1 MKISVITV
9 LNTRNYGTVL
19 QTCATQEVFR
29 KLRHD
34 VEFVD
39 YYRCDQTIK
48 AGIDKNRKFSHHAPI
63 VKSMFIPIF
72 AMDQICR
79 KYVFRSFLKR
89 RVKLSSKSYYSN
101 EELKVDTPIADIYCT
116 GSDQMWN
123 SAWNNGLEKAFFLD
137 YVPNGKKRISLST
150 SIGKTDWQQEEAD
163 ETVPLLQNYDYI
175 TVREETAKQLLGK
188 YGIKS
193 KVILDPT
200 LLVDRE
206 FWVNMAGAT
215 APIKEKYLFVYKLH
229 QKHGDVN
236 FDEYVK
242 KIALEKGLKIKKV
255 EYGFVETIKRKH
267 ESIYL
272 PSPEQFVQWLSHAEY
287 VVTDSFHATAFSINM
302 NRQISVVCPEQFSTR
317 IRNILKLTN
326 LESRIKTVESM
337 PEECT
342 IDYSISNKIMREER
356 EKSLSVIGEMIGQK

>member
-1 MKISVITV
+1 
-9 LNTRNYGTVL
+9 
-19 QTCATQEVFR
+19 
-29 KLRHD
+29 
-34 VEFVD
+34 
-39 YYRCDQTIK
+39 
-48 AGIDKNRKFSHHAPI
+48 
-63 VKSMFIPIF
+63 
-72 AMDQICR
+72 
-79 KYVFRSFLKR
+79 
-89 RVKLSSKSYYSN
+89 
-101 EELKVDTPIADIYCT
+101 
-116 GSDQMWN
+116 
-123 SAWNNGLEKAFFLD
+123 
-137 YVPNGKKRISLST
+137 
-150 SIGKTDWQQEEAD
+150 
-163 ETVPLLQNYDYI
+163 
-175 TVREETAKQLLGK
+175 
-188 YGIKS
+188 
-193 KVILDPT
+193 
-200 LLVDRE
+200 
-206 FWVNMAGAT
+206 MAGAT

>member
-1 MKISVITV
+1 MLNALASGSTV
-9 LNTRNYGTVL
+9 QKNVD
-19 QTCATQEVFR
+19 V
-29 KLRHD
+29 KLRNVSFTGTD
-34 VEFVD
+34 
-39 YYRCDQTIK
+39 TS
-48 AGIDKNRKFSHHAPI
+48 GI
-63 VKSMFIPIF
+63 V
-72 AMDQICR
+72 
-79 KYVFRSFLKR
+79 
-89 RVKLSSKSYYSN
+89 LS
-101 EELKVDTPIADIYCT
+101 
-116 GSDQMWN
+116 GS
-123 SAWNNGLEKAFFLD
+123 
-137 YVPNGKKRISLST
+137 
-150 SIGKTDWQQEEAD
+150 
-163 ETVPLLQNYDYI
+163 TVN
-175 TVREETAKQLLGK
+175 
-188 YGIKS
+188 
-193 KVILDPT
+193 
-200 LLVDRE
+200 
-206 FWVNMAGAT
+206 
-215 APIKEKYLFVYKLH
+215 
-229 QKHGDVN
+229 GDVN

-302 NRQISVVCPEQFSTR
+302 NRQMSVVCPEQFSTR